1 MFFHSLPGGT
11 PMLLPSSIDQRI
23 ADTISTAIEGERTT
37 ADTTSPAWRARCE
50 TAQIA
55 MLADSERRVVLSH
68 IATRRGEAVASNLAQ
83 SASEMRTSAIFILA
97 RKPS

>member
-1 MFFHSLPGGT
+1 
-11 PMLLPSSIDQRI
+11 MLLPNSIDQRI
-23 ADTISTAIEGERTT
+23 ADAISSTIDGERTA
-37 ADTTSPAWRARCE
+37 ADTTSPAWRERCE

-68 IATRRGEAVASNLAQ
+68 IATHRGEAAASNLAQ